1 VIPEVEKEQL
11 AEVSSEALKEEL
23 RLRTALHA
31 AEGNVTLC
39 GLTEEECEELTYGR
53 VPKRIREM
61 ARAAH
66 ERWWDDL
73 LKANAAK
80 PVKRSKS
87 LAPAPTAGAGEE
99 TR

>member
-1 VIPEVEKEQL
+1 MPFADHVEDRPEKERL

-61 ARAAH
+61 AQAACDW
-66 ERWWDDL
+66 WWDDL
-73 LKANAAK
+73 LNANAAK
-80 PVKRSKS
+80 P
-87 LAPAPTAGAGEE
+87 LARPK
-99 TR
+99 TRQAR

>member
-1 VIPEVEKEQL
+1 MRPCADPVEDRPEKDPL

-61 ARAAH
+61 AKAAH
-66 ERWWDDL
+66 EWWWEDL

-80 PVKRSKS
+80 PARKKRI
-87 LAPAPTAGAGEE
+87 
-99 TR
+99 